1 MRNPFQR
8 DRPGAHG
15 TGGHAPGQA
24 AYAPAGQPASV
35 PEGSPVTDNGTP
47 GAHGPSVRSRLAN
60 LAAAVD
66 GTGKRPNV
74 DMRKLLLGLGIALI
88 AAGIIDTLLGW
99 YGAAH
104 STYLFQEIPYLIS
117 GGLLGVCLVI
127 GGGSLFVAGWI
138 VRVLHENRRH
148 TVVLARTI
156 DKLER
161 TLQATILAQTNGN
174 GSDSRPEVGSE
185 QRTEIAP

>member
-1 MRNPFQR
+1 MRNPFQSNR
-8 DRPGAHG
+8 RGGHG
-15 TGGHAPGQA
+15 TGGHE
-24 AYAPAGQPASV
+24 PASV
-35 PEGSPVTDNGTP
+35 PEGPPVTDNGIP
-47 GAHGPSVRSRLAN
+47 GVHGSSVRSRLAN
-60 LAAAVD
+60 LAAVVD
-66 GTGKRPNV
+66 GTRKRPNV
-74 DMRKLLLGLGIALI
+74 DMRKLLFGFGIALI
-88 AAGIIDTLLGW
+88 AAGIIDTILGW

-104 STYLFQEIPYLIS
+104 SSYLFQEIPYLIS

-156 DKLER
+156 DQLER
-161 TLQATILAQTNGN
+161 ALLATTLAQTNGN
-174 GSDSRPEVGSE
+174 GSDGPSEVGSE